1 MPSEVM
7 APSMIRPKAFIH
19 NQAAFPD
26 NAGDGEDK
34 LFLIDDAIFV
44 NAFTEA
50 GRKRGKELICVRCLN
65 PASALRAV
73 VLLAHPTDPTDE
85 SAGSVGFCGDCY
97 HDLAELLLNDSIL
110 RAAKPTE
117 S

>member
-1 MPSEVM
+1 
-7 APSMIRPKAFIH
+7 MIRPKAFIH
-19 NQAAFPD
+19 DQAAFPD

-50 GRKRGKELICVRCLN
+50 GRKRGKDLICVRCLN

-97 HDLAELLLNDSIL
+97 RDLAELLLNDSIL